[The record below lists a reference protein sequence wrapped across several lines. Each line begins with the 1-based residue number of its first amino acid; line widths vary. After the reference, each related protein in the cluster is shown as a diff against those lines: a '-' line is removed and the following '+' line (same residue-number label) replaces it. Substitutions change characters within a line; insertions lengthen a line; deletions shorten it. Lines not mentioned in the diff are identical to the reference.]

1 MDLDCFPKSAL
12 AVGLSAAAS
21 PPAPNTAISNDIISY
36 EWQICDIGFGIVPA
50 CMKEMSMDGLRYI
63 PMAGR
68 TLNTRCSVIYMENS
82 MTLIFSGDFSYNI

>member
-1 MDLDCFPKSAL
+1 
-12 AVGLSAAAS
+12 
-21 PPAPNTAISNDIISY
+21 
-36 EWQICDIGFGIVPA
+36 
-50 CMKEMSMDGLRYI
+50 MDGLRYI